1 MIEMLKNKT
10 LLLEEINRL
19 KQENDLLRSQGQANT
34 LVNNFYEQKIINICF
49 KIDSQSPLSIP
60 ALPSDRLKDL
70 FLSALQ
76 RNNFSVIGI
85 SGFTFFYNSKN
96 VTSYFSNNK
105 TITSLNL
112 TNNAII
118 NVHT

>member
-96 VTSYFSNNK
+96 VTGYFSNNK